1 MCFLEVDSESN
12 LLAPDDSSSP
22 PYFIQKLKVY
32 ANLAGSMI
40 KDLDGY
46 AEGYQQGFD
55 DHGAPEL
62 LTIVRDQIMSFKSSI
77 DEVMAKAPLEVRD
90 RLGRV

>member
-1 MCFLEVDSESN
+1 MEVDSESN

-22 PYFIQKLKVY
+22 PYSIQKLKVY

-62 LTIVRDQIMSFKSSI
+62 LTKVRDQIMPFKSSI
-77 DEVMAKAPLEVRD
+77 DEVMAKAPLEGRD

>member
-1 MCFLEVDSESN
+1 
-12 LLAPDDSSSP
+12 
-22 PYFIQKLKVY
+22 
-32 ANLAGSMI
+32 MI

-62 LTIVRDQIMSFKSSI
+62 LTKVRDQIMSFKSSI

>member
-1 MCFLEVDSESN
+1 
-12 LLAPDDSSSP
+12 
-22 PYFIQKLKVY
+22 
-32 ANLAGSMI
+32 MI

-46 AEGYQQGFD
+46 AERYQQGFD

-62 LTIVRDQIMSFKSSI
+62 LTKVRDQIMPFKSSI
-77 DEVMAKAPLEVRD
+77 DEVMAKAPLEGRD

>member
-1 MCFLEVDSESN
+1 M
-12 LLAPDDSSSP
+12 APDDNSSP

-40 KDLDGY
+40 KDLVGY

-62 LTIVRDQIMSFKSSI
+62 LTKVRDQIMSFKLSI
-77 DEVMAKAPLEVRD
+77 DEVVAKAPLEVRD